1 MLGKGRAEAIGDR
14 DIAMLADEMGVHPA
28 DLEAISE
35 VESSG
40 FGWFRD
46 GRIKILFEKHWF
58 YKKLSGSAR
67 TKAVRKGLARKNWIS
82 PKKGGYKEQPN
93 ANSRYN
99 ILAAAIEIDEEAAYQ
114 SISMGKYQIMGF
126 NHGICGF
133 LSAKQMFVR
142 FCDTEREQLRA
153 FANFLRGNGLVG
165 AIKNRDFARV
175 EEVYNGG
182 GLGGAYARRM
192 KKASDKLR
200 AGKWKG
206 YERGKYAAPL
216 PQKKPEP
223 VAPPPQSIT
232 FPGKPKPEPAQKS
245 PQKSADEQQ
254 VNGVG
259 LGIAAGVTALLAAAA
274 AKWTDLT
281 NWIGGIFS

>member
-35 VESSG
+35 VESRG
-40 FGWFRD
+40 FGWFSD

-58 YKKLSGSAR
+58 YKLVAPAKRA
-67 TKAVRKGLARKNWIS
+67 TAVRRGLARKDWIS
-82 PKKGGYKEQPN
+82 PKNGGYKEQPN

-133 LSAKQMFVR
+133 ISAKQMFVR

-153 FANFLRGNGLVG
+153 FANFLRGKGLVG
-165 AIKNRDFARV
+165 AVRDRDFERV

-182 GLGGAYARRM
+182 GLNGAYAKRM
-192 KKASDKLR
+192 KKASNRLR
-200 AGKWKG
+200 SGKWKD
-206 YERGKYAAPL
+206 YRRGSLTKPAP
-216 PQKKPEP
+216 
-223 VAPPPQSIT
+223 ATPPPQHID
-232 FPGKPKPEPAQKS
+232 FPGTPKPSPKPSEKPTGAKKPPAG
-245 PQKSADEQQ
+245 PA
-254 VNGVG
+254 VVG
-259 LGIAAGVTALLAAAA
+259 TGLVAAGGLLW
-274 AKWTDLT
+274 AKWEAFT
-281 NWIGGIFS
+281 NWIGGLFG